1 MTCQRRIKTGEC
13 NHHQCT
19 NPDSGFQCV
28 LISSVYCDAGNV
40 CKATACKFKWTESSR
55 EAAETALY
63 GAPMRS
69 NNSEEESPLPDV
81 TIREADS
88 DE

>member
-19 NPDSGFQCV
+19 NSSSGFQCV

-55 EAAETALY
+55 ETAETALY
-63 GAPMRS
+63 GAPLRS
-69 NNSEEESPLPDV
+69 KYLDIEDPPPEISIQEASETE
-81 TIREADS
+81 
-88 DE
+88 